1 MNYLRLHSDN
11 GFGDPAHATD
21 GYIFIWNQPRFT
33 ESQTAGEV
41 GAAADAGD
49 ADNFSFQVL
58 HGIDFGSAV
67 HGEQKLVDKVGDQ
80 YRVRSTQNR
89 RGNRPARNSLSKLD
103 RAAHQS
109 LNSSG
114 AREYVAHVHAIF
126 FKRPGTM
133 GENRGRLR
141 RQDAGNGKV
150 KNFRGCPGEKG

>member
-21 GYIFIWNQPRFT
+21 GYILIWDQPSFT

-41 GAAADAGD
+41 GAAADAGN
-49 ADNFSFQVL
+49 ADNFSFQIL

-67 HGEQKLVDKVGDQ
+67 HGEQKLVDKIRDQ

-89 RGNRPARNSLSKLD
+89 RGNRAARNSLSKLD

-114 AREYVAHVHAIF
+114 AREHVAHVHAIF
-126 FKRPGTM
+126 FKRPGIN
-133 GENRGRLR
+133 GDKQGRL
-141 RQDAGNGKV
+141 QK
-150 KNFRGCPGEKG
+150 